1 MVCVMATVMRL
12 AVASALAEVRGRVQ
26 EAARA
31 AGRDPAE
38 VTLIAV
44 SKAQPLER
52 LQAALDAGQR
62 TFGENYVQ
70 EFLGKRQDYDLPD
83 IRWHYIGRLQTNKVR
98 QIVGQVHR
106 IHSVDRTKL
115 AREISKR
122 SVKADL
128 TSDILVQVNV
138 GEEESKGGISADDA
152 ERELAAI
159 LELPNLD
166 VHGLMCIPPFGSPEE
181 VRPYFVQLREVRD
194 RLEPALGIKLPE
206 LSMGMSGDYETAIA
220 EGATL
225 VRVGSAIF
233 GARLYRQG

>member
-1 MVCVMATVMRL
+1 M
-12 AVASALAEVRGRVQ
+12 
-26 EAARA
+26 
-31 AGRDPAE
+31 
-38 VTLIAV
+38 
-44 SKAQPLER
+44 
-52 LQAALDAGQR
+52 
-62 TFGENYVQ
+62 
-70 EFLGKRQDYDLPD
+70 
-83 IRWHYIGRLQTNKVR
+83 
-98 QIVGQVHR
+98 
-106 IHSVDRTKL
+106 DRTKL

>member
-1 MVCVMATVMRL
+1 MSDIAE
-12 AVASALAEVRGRVQ
+12 AVASALAEVQERVAG
-26 EAARA
+26 AARV
-31 AGRDPAE
+31 AGRDPAD

-52 LQAALDAGQR
+52 LQAAIDAGQR
-62 TFGENYVQ
+62 VFGENYVQ
-70 EFLGKRQDYDLPD
+70 EFLGKRADFNLPD

-122 SVKADL
+122 SVNSGL
-128 TSDILVQVNV
+128 TSNILVQVNV
-138 GEEESKGGISADDA
+138 GEEESKGGISAADA
-152 ERELAAI
+152 ERELTAI
-159 LELPNLD
+159 LELPGLQ
-166 VHGLMCIPPFGSPEE
+166 VHGLMCIPPFLPPDE
-181 VRPYFVQLREVRD
+181 VRPYFVQLRELRD
-194 RLEPALGIKLPE
+194 RLAPALGLPLTE

-233 GARLYRQG
+233 GARIVRQG

>member
-1 MVCVMATVMRL
+1 MSDIAD
-12 AVASALAEVRGRVQ
+12 AVASALTEVRERV
-26 EAARA
+26 ENAAKV
-31 AGRDPAE
+31 AGRDPAD

-52 LQAALDAGQR
+52 LQAAIDAGQR
-62 TFGENYVQ
+62 VFGENYVQ
-70 EFLGKRQDYDLPD
+70 EFLGKRPDYDAPD

-115 AREISKR
+115 AKEIAKR
-122 SVKADL
+122 SVTAGI

-138 GEEESKGGISADDA
+138 GEEESKGGISAADA
-152 ERELAAI
+152 ERELGAI
-159 LELPNLD
+159 LELPNLNL
-166 VHGLMCIPPFGSPEE
+166 HGLMCIPPFLSPDE
-181 VRPYFVQLREVRD
+181 VRPYFVQLRELRD
-194 RLEPALGIKLPE
+194 RLEPALGVKLPD

-233 GARLYRQG
+233 GARTYRQG